1 MTEYTRQNFQ
11 QEFNLSEEDVK
22 ETLRACGL
30 SLRKK
35 SYSEAER
42 ERFVQ
47 ARQLF
52 NEGVATSYDDI
63 ATYFESKGVKV
74 KGEGAEKFT
83 DASLAEHIRA
93 LEEEAI
99 QAGFELGI
107 KQAELMGQVIPQ
119 VTILRLKEM
128 IATGELRENFQKLWQ
143 EAFKQGNSPSLAEV
157 VENRWREY
165 QLEKYPLQTNLLDSS
180 TESSD
185 SEL

>member
-1 MTEYTRQNFQ
+1 MTDYTKQNFQ
-11 QEFNLSEEDVK
+11 QDFNLSEEDVK

-35 SYSEAER
+35 NYTEAER
-42 ERFVQ
+42 ERFAQ

-52 NEGVATSYDDI
+52 HEGAATSYDAI
-63 ATYFESKGVKV
+63 ASYFESKGVKV
-74 KGEGAEKFT
+74 KGEEAEKFT
-83 DASLAEHIRA
+83 DLSEHIRA

-99 QAGFELGI
+99 QAGFQLGL
-107 KQAELMGQVIPQ
+107 KQAEVMGQVIPQ
-119 VTILRLKEM
+119 VAIMRLKEM

-143 EAFKQGNSPSLAEV
+143 EALKQGNSPSLTEV
-157 VENRWREY
+157 VETRWREY
-165 QLEKYPLQTNLLDSS
+165 QLEKYPLPTNLLESS

>member
-1 MTEYTRQNFQ
+1 MTDYTRHNFQ
-11 QEFNLSEEDVK
+11 QDFNLSEEDVK

-35 SYSEAER
+35 NYSEAER
-42 ERFVQ
+42 ERFAQ

-52 NEGVATSYDDI
+52 NDGTATSYDGI
-63 ATYFESKGVKV
+63 ASYFESKGVKV
-74 KGEGAEKFT
+74 KDEAEGADQFT
-83 DASLAEHIRA
+83 ALSEHIRA

-99 QAGFELGI
+99 QAGFQLGL
-107 KQAELMGQVIPQ
+107 KQAEVMGQVIPQ
-119 VTILRLKEM
+119 VAIMRLKEM

-143 EAFKQGNSPSLAEV
+143 EALKQGNSPSLTEV
-157 VENRWREY
+157 VETRWREY
-165 QLEKYPLQTNLLDSS
+165 QLEKYPLPTNLLESS